1 MTEPPL
7 TSIGVTALPLL
18 SIAGLVAV
26 AFTAGLVDAIAGGG
40 GLLTLPALLHAGLSP
55 QIALGTNKGQSAFG
69 TASSVVAFWRK
80 GALDPKRA
88 VYTFPLGFLG
98 SLCGAALVIY
108 AVPREWLRPIVIVL
122 LALAALTLLIP
133 RKDGADRPRPSPRA
147 AAMIAASLAF
157 GIGMYDGFFGPGC
170 GTFLVIGF
178 SFFLA
183 ESLLSATADA
193 KVVNF
198 GSNLSA
204 LLLFAWHGDILWH
217 VSLPM
222 AAGQLAGSWT
232 GAHLAVKGGDKLI
245 RPVVLVIVALL
256 IAKLAFDATQ

>member
-1 MTEPPL
+1 MSEPPL
-7 TSIGVTALPLL
+7 TSLEVAALPLL

-40 GLLTLPALLHAGLSP
+40 GLLTLPALLHAGLP
-55 QIALGTNKGQSAFG
+55 ARIALGTNKGQSTFGSSTSVIAF
-69 TASSVVAFWRK
+69 ARK
-80 GALDPKRA
+80 GALDRRRA
-88 VYTFPLGFLG
+88 VLTFPLGFIG

-108 AVPREWLRPIVIVL
+108 AVPKEWLRPIVIVL
-122 LALAALTLLIP
+122 LALAAMTLLIP

-147 AAMIAASLAF
+147 ATWIAASLALV
-157 GIGMYDGFFGPGC
+157 IGVYDGFFGPGC

-198 GSNLSA
+198 GSNLAA
-204 LLLFAWHGDILWH
+204 LLLFAWHGDILWR

-245 RPVVLVIVALL
+245 RPVVLLIVVLL
-256 IAKLAFDATQ
+256 IAKLAFDATR